1 MRYSHNRCRYA
12 EVGTI
17 IAAIVAA
24 LFFGGVMQTSNVRSQ
39 ILTQTIGLD
48 LTVVSSKLDIKCGC
62 FQSTFRHR
70 RLQPSPGGKPLQPHL
85 HIERPFLQRVGTL
98 RPIHA
103 SASEV
108 VELSDRGRCD
118 NVASLERVFVTY
130 VIQLGVSHV
139 LPLRLP
145 TPRRFYVPPMF
156 YLAYFPIVATM
167 TAKLEMNPVN
177 AMNLESSYDQATCS
191 SLRSFSKQMLMPQLI
206 ERLSIEGD
214 RGRCSR
220 RPRRNRRR

>member
-17 IAAIVAA
+17 IAVIVAA
-24 LFFGGVMQTSNVRSQ
+24 LFFGGVMQTSNVRSP

-48 LTVVSSKLDIKCGC
+48 LTVVSSK
-62 FQSTFRHR
+62 
-70 RLQPSPGGKPLQPHL
+70 PHL
-85 HIERPFLQRVGTL
+85 HIDRPFLQRAGTL

-108 VELSDRGRCD
+108 VELSDHGRCD
-118 NVASLERVFVTY
+118 NIAPRARVFVTY